1 MLQCVNRYHHPL
13 YASAIQLVVSRF
25 REGSHAGDESAL
37 WGRFL
42 AFNARVEETPMGSD
56 GVPALFLH
64 HAKIQVF
71 CSTNSL
77 VERFLV

>member
-1 MLQCVNRYHHPL
+1 MLQCVSRYRPL
-13 YASAIQLVVSRF
+13 YGSVIRLMELRF
-25 REGSHAGDESAL
+25 REGSHAGYDSAL
-37 WGRFL
+37 WRRFL